1 MSTCNIKFNDEYLE
15 VEYDL
20 EGSGD
25 DEELVI
31 NSIDM
36 DGEGPKNFEE
46 FTDDEQEEITMKVLK
61 HMEEKDDWVESEA
74 SEECTRRM
82 EARMEANWRNEK

>member
-1 MSTCNIKFNDEYLE
+1 MSTCNIKFEGEDCE
-15 VEYDL
+15 VDYDL

-25 DEELVI
+25 DKDLVI
-31 NSIDM
+31 NCVDM

-61 HMEEKDDWVESEA
+61 HIEELDDWVEYEA

-82 EARMEANWRNEK
+82 EARMEANWKK

>member
-1 MSTCNIKFNDEYLE
+1 MSTCNIKFNDTDAEID
-15 VEYDL
+15 YDI
-20 EGSGD
+20 EGCGD
-25 DEELVI
+25 DKDLVI

-61 HMEEKDDWVESEA
+61 HIEEKEDWVEYEA

-82 EARMEANWRNEK
+82 EARMEANWKK